1 MQANAFISPT
11 LSTELPALSEAETAM
26 PDVQSG
32 LTDADELANSEE
44 MELAAELLG
53 VQNEEEL
60 ERFLGSLLSRTLE
73 GASAFARSPAGQQ
86 ALDLLKSTARRA
98 LPLIAQSLGDQMGGA
113 RGAQSGSRVAADA
126 GRLFGLELE
135 GLSHEDGEFE
145 VARGFARLAHRSL
158 RPLNPRRST
167 PLEARRSFRHAAR
180 IHAPGLFAR
189 SVWVDDDS
197 AVPDARLV
205 TGFPS
210 SGRWVRHGYTIT
222 LR

>member
-1 MQANAFISPT
+1 MQANAFIPPT
-11 LSTELPALSEAETAM
+11 LSADLSALSEAEAAI

-32 LTDADELANSEE
+32 VGHAAELESGEE

-60 ERFLGSLLSRTLE
+60 DRFLGRLLSRTLN

-86 ALDLLKSTARRA
+86 ALGLLKSTAGRA
-98 LPLIAQSLGDQMGGA
+98 LPQLAQSLGERIGGV
-113 RGAQSGSRVAADA
+113 RGAQSGLRLAADA

-145 VARGFARLAHRSL
+145 VARRFARLAHRSL
-158 RPLNPRRST
+158 QPLNPRRAT

-180 IHAPGLFAR
+180 IHAPGLVAR
-189 SVWVDDDS
+189 SVWADTPQDPS
-197 AVPDARLV
+197 ERLV

>member
-11 LSTELPALSEAETAM
+11 LSADLSGLSETEVAKPDARSGVATATELE
-26 PDVQSG
+26 SG
-32 LTDADELANSEE
+32 EE

-60 ERFLGSLLSRTLE
+60 DHFLGSLLLRTLN
-73 GASAFARSPAGQQ
+73 GASAFARTPAGQQ
-86 ALDLLKSTARRA
+86 AIGLLKSTARQA
-98 LPLIAQSLGDQMGGA
+98 LPQLAQSVGDRISVA
-113 RGAQSGSRVAADA
+113 RGAQSGSRLAADA

-158 RPLNPRRST
+158 RPLNPRRAT
-167 PLEARRSFRHAAR
+167 PWDARRSFRRAAR
-180 IHAPGLFAR
+180 IHAPGLVTR
-189 SVWVDDDS
+189 SVWAEDPQDLDE
-197 AVPDARLV
+197 RLV